1 MAGVVTLNLIASPPT
16 LDEARGLPLRGSRAY
31 LVKLTGA
38 DLRGSEADIV
48 RALQGVDENAGA
60 LGVAFTPGGIDWMG
74 KSVETI

>member
-1 MAGVVTLNLIASPPT
+1 MATAVTSNLIESPPT
-16 LDEARGLPLRGSRAY
+16 LEEDRGLPLRGSRSY

-48 RALQGVDENAGA
+48 RALQVVDANDGA

-74 KSVETI
+74 QSVE